1 MKFLENLLKKFNYRP
16 KSIKNTNLAAVLVDL
31 WVSGRVYEVC
41 GKIAFYF
48 STDEVATYP
57 HIHMPCGF

>member
-1 MKFLENLLKKFNYRP
+1 MGLLHPP
-16 KSIKNTNLAAVLVDL
+16 KSIKNTKPAAVLVDL